1 MQHRVWIT
9 GAVLSAVLCAGLCAG
24 VARAGESDR
33 EYDDERSERRSGSGS
48 VRVASGL
55 KEALEIGAE
64 NAIGRLGRVDGY
76 FRNPRIKI
84 PLPKQLRPLERGFR
98 VIGEGKKVDEFV
110 LGMNRAAE
118 RAAPKALGIFA
129 DAIRKMSFDDARR
142 ILTGGDTAATEFF
155 RTKTTASLTKAFAP
169 VVEDAMDDVGVARQ
183 YERLVGRYES
193 LPFGRS
199 LAVNLDDYVV
209 SMALDGLFRTVGEE
223 ERKIRKNPAARVTD
237 LLKDVFGRL

>member
-1 MQHRVWIT
+1 MQHRVWVT
-9 GAVLSAVLCAGLCAG
+9 GTVLSVALCAG
-24 VARAGESDR
+24 VAYAGGSDR
-33 EYDDERSERRSGSGS
+33 DYDEDRSERRSGSRS

-64 NAIGRLGRVDGY
+64 NAIARLGRVDGY

-84 PLPKQLRPLERGFR
+84 PLPKQLRPLERGLR
-98 VIGEGKKVDEFV
+98 AVGEGRKVDQFV

-118 RAAPKALGIFA
+118 RAAPQALGIFA
-129 DAIRKMSFDDARR
+129 GAIRKMSFDDARR

-155 RTKTTASLTKAFAP
+155 RSKTTASLTAAFAP

-199 LAVNLDDYVV
+199 LAVDLDDYVV

-223 ERKIRKNPAARVTD
+223 ERKIRRDPVARVTD